1 MNTKK
6 KVLTLY
12 VQKISIKVIN
22 NNGKKYIS
30 LTNIVKKINSSS
42 PSDIIK
48 NWLRNKNTISFLGL

>member
-48 NWLRNKNTISFLGL
+48 NWLRNKNTISYLGL